1 MKKNILKATLF
12 VAIALV
18 AGYNVH
24 NSQTTEGMSDLQL
37 ANIEAL
43 ANFEMNPKD
52 CDPRLN
58 EECGV
63 INTTPN
69 GSWAEIYYEQINK
82 FEFLPD

>member
-43 ANFEMNPKD
+43 AKPEINKEN
-52 CDPRLN
+52 CLSEIN
-58 EECGV
+58 EECYV
-63 INTTPN
+63 AVSTPN
-69 GSWAEIYYEQINK
+69 GGRVEVYIDQKNK
-82 FEFLPD
+82 M